1 MPIGAQKPGVLA
13 RLIEWVRAAFQG
25 AQAFVAAPASAGDLP
40 SLFIPRIAA
49 ARAALV
55 VPVALAPVMDFAA
68 TLRTFALAARLR
80 SVAMQNVRCSLK
92 GRRRR
97 RTATAGK
104 PIPKPTPRV
113 LKRYSP
119 ARAPIAPQRR
129 CGTGWTARSA
139 DVLALPEIAAR
150 TASHEGSERQAA

>member
-25 AQAFVAAPASAGDLP
+25 AQALVAAPSSAGDLP
-40 SLFIPRIAA
+40 SLFVPRIAA

-55 VPVALAPVMDFAA
+55 IPVSLAPVMDFAA

-80 SVAMQNVRCSLK
+80 SVATQNVRCSLK

-97 RTATAGK
+97 RTAAAGK
-104 PIPKPTPRV
+104 PIPKPVPRV

-119 ARAPIAPQRR
+119 LRAPIAPQRR
-129 CGTGWTARSA
+129 CGIGWTARSA
-139 DVLALPEIAAR
+139 EVVTLPEFAGRAALNE
-150 TASHEGSERQAA
+150 SSELRAA